1 MLFAPLGVCLL
12 QMLRLEGVKGNGKG
26 QRGGVSL
33 RLSPPW
39 NMNLLGFPG
48 ASLIL
53 DEVNHKTA
61 HFIGIFAVGRVPA
74 LIEKV

>member
-1 MLFAPLGVCLL
+1 MQLRP
-12 QMLRLEGVKGNGKG
+12 MLRREAAKDNGKG
-26 QRGGVSL
+26 QRSGVSL

-39 NMNLLGFPG
+39 STNLLGFPG
-48 ASLIL
+48 ASSIL

-74 LIEKV
+74 LVEEV